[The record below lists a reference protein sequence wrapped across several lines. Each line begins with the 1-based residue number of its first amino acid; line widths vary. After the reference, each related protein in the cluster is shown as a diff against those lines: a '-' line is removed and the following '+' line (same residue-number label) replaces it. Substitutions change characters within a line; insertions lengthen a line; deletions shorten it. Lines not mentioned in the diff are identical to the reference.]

1 MTDNPFLPKSNDL
14 AVKFVPQ
21 TSPTDPRTVLAEE
34 FNLNSSLNI
43 SLFTSN
49 RKKQWIEPVTVAPT
63 SVSKKI
69 KITGRIQ
76 LEISPQDIVLN
87 HEIII
92 PDLTGASGDI
102 FRRDDIVTL
111 IGLSAEVGEEQ
122 DIVLGK
128 VGFRYENTQTNTIQT
143 IQKENG
149 RRIRSFW
156 LLALN
161 NGVTMNTDFLDILAS
176 DVNTGEKLLTIA
188 NKNDIG
194 FTVGGMGEIK
204 LYALDENWAL
214 KSYKIIAGSV
224 TTTPICSLTRFQ
236 NYRENG
242 YIYGLNGEE
251 PFSELSLNDI
261 SENFANGEQID
272 ITAQIKKAV
281 REIASG
287 EKRKGSRRK
296 KAILNFINGQ
306 AGNNPNNPGIAA
318 IGLNG
323 TYCLGNDQ
331 RIQFTNQKS
340 INKLFVSRIQTT
352 DNGSGNAVAGIGL
365 NTNAPLGSY
374 FSENREDHKIY
385 SLDGVEQSALG
396 KFSNLGGNNSLTWTA
411 QNNSTIS
418 PGQYL
423 LFVPG
428 IRYPSGSGMSIPY
441 SYISKAWKDGSV
453 ISPGN
458 IRFGMDNDLDAYESP
473 VNNES
478 FIVIYGSERAAIH
491 YIYKKIS
498 VVSSANGTLILPST
512 EKGCFAFI
520 NGINGRL
527 DTPVVTG
534 LTSSTNYNAL
544 CYYPPRSTETWQ
556 FELIYTDYQGKT
568 AQAAFLDNAIICSE
582 PICFFHTSGGGLSV
596 HKGDVKLA
604 ASTISLHLPA
614 IESVVKGY
622 EFDSPISFPDE
633 PYENPISWKE
643 NVKIFSA
650 ANLIYPAPGQKIA
663 FTAPP
668 GNSTL
673 PKSVSGILKS
683 GGKTLGLKV
692 PPISGGNSFQAVIAF
707 AVEKARKR
715 MLVIATKNCIGNTPI
730 EIALDSSQ
738 TAFDLFEI

>member
-1 MTDNPFLPKSNDL
+1 MTDNPFSPKSNDL

-34 FNLNSSLNI
+34 FNLNSSLGI
-43 SLFTSN
+43 SLFISN
-49 RKKQWIEPVTVAPT
+49 RKKRWIEPLTVAPT
-63 SVSKKI
+63 SIDKQI

-76 LEISPQDIVLN
+76 LEINPHDIVLN
-87 HEIII
+87 HKIII
-92 PDLTGASGDI
+92 PNLTEAPGSI

-111 IGLSAEVGEEQ
+111 IGLAAEVGEEQ

-128 VGFRYENTQTNTIQT
+128 VGFRYEDTQTNTIKT
-143 IQKENG
+143 IEKENG

-161 NGVTMNTDFLDILAS
+161 DKVTTNSHFLDILVN
-176 DVNTGEKLLTIA
+176 DTNTGEKLLTIA
-188 NKNDIG
+188 NKDDIG
-194 FTVGGMGEIK
+194 FTVGGVGGIK
-204 LYALDENWAL
+204 LYALDDNWAL
-214 KSYKIIAGSV
+214 KNYKIVSGSV
-224 TTTPICSLTRFQ
+224 TTTPLCSVTRFQ

-261 SENFANGEQID
+261 SDNFADGEQID
-272 ITAQIKKAV
+272 ITTQIKKAV

-318 IGLNG
+318 IAMNG

-340 INKLFVSRIQTT
+340 MNKLFVARTQAII
-352 DNGSGNAVAGIGL
+352 DENENIVAGIGL
-365 NTNAPLGSY
+365 NINAPFGSY

-385 SLDGVEQSALG
+385 SLDGVDRSALG
-396 KFSNLGGNNSLTWTA
+396 QFSNLRGNNYNSLTWTFR
-411 QNNSTIS
+411 NNGTIV
-418 PGQYL
+418 PGQSL
-423 LFVPG
+423 LFVPA

-441 SYISKAWKDGSV
+441 SYISKAWKDGIL

-458 IRFGMDNDLDAYESP
+458 IRFGMDNDLNAYESP

-478 FIVIYGSERAAIH
+478 FIIIYGSERTAIH

-498 VVSSANGTLILPST
+498 VVSSTNGTLVLPST
-512 EKGCFAFI
+512 EKGCFAFVD
-520 NGINGRL
+520 GINGRL

-534 LTSSTNYNAL
+534 LASSTSYNAL

-556 FELIYTDYQGKT
+556 FELVYTDYQGKT
-568 AQAAFLDNAIICSE
+568 DKAAFLDNAIVCSE

-596 HKGDVKLA
+596 HRGDAKLA
-604 ASTISLHLPA
+604 ASPISLHLPA
-614 IESVVKGY
+614 IESVVKSY
-622 EFDSPISFPDE
+622 DFDSPISFAHE

-643 NVKIFSA
+643 DIEIFSA
-650 ANLIYPAPGQKIA
+650 ANLVYPTTGQKIG
-663 FTAPP
+663 FTA
-668 GNSTL
+668 GNLSL
-673 PKSVSGILKS
+673 AKSISGILKYGS
-683 GGKTLGLKV
+683 KTLGLKV

-707 AVEKARKR
+707 AVEKERKR